1 MIEKLFISLGIFF
14 LCINGFAQSTVQQY
28 DKLAEQGDKF
38 FFKREYK
45 KAVELYQTAIKTNN
59 DQARVKHRYRLAA
72 AWTALSMPDSAFVQL
87 YRIVEK
93 GNFSEISLL
102 ERDIDFFSLHEDG
115 RWKALLERMR
125 SKD

>member
-1 MIEKLFISLGIFF
+1 MIQKLFFFICISLI
-14 LCINGFAQSTVQQY
+14 CINTFAQSPIQQY
-28 DKLAEQGDKF
+28 DKLAEQADKF
-38 FFKREYK
+38 FFKKEYK

-59 DQARVKHRYRLAA
+59 DQARVKHRYRLAS
-72 AWTALSMPDSAFVQL
+72 AWTALSMPDSAFIQL

-102 ERDIDFFSLHEDG
+102 ENDIDFISLHKDT
-115 RWKALLERMR
+115 RWKTLLEKMR

>member
-1 MIEKLFISLGIFF
+1 MIQKLFFSICCIF
-14 LCINGFAQSTVQQY
+14 LCINGFAQSTIQQY
-28 DKLAEQGDKF
+28 EKLSGQADKL
-38 FFKREYK
+38 FFKKEYK
-45 KAVELYQTAIKTNN
+45 KAVELYQTAIRVNN

-102 ERDIDFFSLHEDG
+102 ERDIDFLSLHEDK

-125 SKD
+125 TKD

>member
-1 MIEKLFISLGIFF
+1 MIQKSFISICIAF
-14 LCINGFAQSTVQQY
+14 LCINGFAQSTIQQY
-28 DKLAEQGDKF
+28 DKLAEQADKL
-38 FFKREYK
+38 FFKKEYK

-72 AWTALSMPDSAFVQL
+72 AWTALSMPDSAFIQL

-93 GNFSEISLL
+93 GNFSEIALL
-102 ERDIDFFSLHEDG
+102 EKDIDFFSLHEDK